1 MTGQAPILR
10 RLGDAAV
17 VFDARSW
24 QTHLLP
30 PSAAVVADLIDEL
43 RESGPLTRESLDA
56 ALRADLDL
64 DPEAPDIRELLRM
77 FSTVGLLDA

>member
-1 MTGQAPILR
+1 MLR

-43 RESGPLTRESLDA
+43 RERGPLTRERLDA
-56 ALRADLDL
+56 ALRAELEL
-64 DPEAPDIRELLRM
+64 DPEAPDIQELLRM
-77 FSTVGLLDA
+77 FSKIGLLDA